1 MSLTSSVMWDRSGTC
16 ICAHT
21 AAALEQIQVRA
32 LHGGRGGNNAGHFSA
47 PARGKRHLEDVR
59 QET

>member
-1 MSLTSSVMWDRSGTC
+1 MWDRSGTC

-32 LHGGRGGNNAGHFSA
+32 LHGGRGGNNAVHFSA
-47 PARGKRHLEDVR
+47 PARGKMHLEDVS